1 MYVDINQH
9 TVRKNGFR
17 PSLEKVKSFLQKSFG
32 GSFEET
38 PHAVQVEYGGKID
51 VDLLLSP
58 YWSDPHQLY
67 DFLRQVPEA
76 KRFRL
81 VTCMEY
87 CLYVCDVE
95 CCTINFRFSV
105 SAAKWQVEFF
115 QKQPNQVSD
124 TLEEKM
130 LHEEKCL
137 LHVLQY

>member
-1 MYVDINQH
+1 M
-9 TVRKNGFR
+9 KENGYQAW
-17 PSLEKVKSFLQKSFG
+17 LEKLKHFLQQSLGRKFKLDQL
-32 GSFEET
+32 T
-38 PHAVQVEYGGKID
+38 LHAVQFEYEGKID

-87 CLYVCDVE
+87 WLYVCDVE
-95 CCTINFRFSV
+95 CCTINSRFSV

-115 QKQPNQVSD
+115 QKQPNQASD